1 MYDSDSK
8 GISYS
13 AGFFILIGLT
23 LVALLIASLLSIPVW
38 TAMTGKSFKEMET
51 AMTDP
56 ANSNAFKVIQSITA
70 IVGFL
75 LPAILVAFL
84 LNRKPF
90 NLIGFSRN
98 IKWKE
103 IGIVFVIVIVALFV
117 SGFFSYVNQKIPISG
132 YWRLKFEG
140 MENDYNSQVEAII
153 GLNNIGDYILALII
167 IAFLPALCEETLFRG
182 GLQNFLTRSTK
193 KPWLS
198 IIVVSILFSLAH
210 FSYFGFLS
218 RVFLGI
224 LLGFLYQYSGKIW
237 LNILAHFFNN
247 AIAIT
252 VLYFYKMQGK
262 PLHDAIK
269 ESPSTYWGILLLPV
283 LIALLIL
290 FKKMVSSML
299 DQASFSFEDN
309 KQNQLHGN

>member
-1 MYDSDSK
+1 M
-8 GISYS
+8 
-13 AGFFILIGLT
+13 
-23 LVALLIASLLSIPVW
+23 
-38 TAMTGKSFKEMET
+38 
-51 AMTDP
+51 
-56 ANSNAFKVIQSITA
+56 
-70 IVGFL
+70 GFL

-84 LNRKPF
+84 LNRRPLK
-90 NLIGFSRN
+90 LIGFSGK
-98 IKWKE
+98 ITWKE
-103 IGIVFVIVIVALFV
+103 VGIVFAIVIVALFV
-117 SGFFSYVNQKIPISG
+117 SGFFSYVNDKIPISES
-132 YWRLKFEG
+132 WRLKFER

-153 GLNNIGDYILALII
+153 GLNNFGDYILALVV

-198 IIVVSILFSLAH
+198 IIIVSILFSLAH
-210 FSYFGFLS
+210 FSYYGFLS

-247 AIAIT
+247 ALAIT
-252 VLYFYKMQGK
+252 LLYFYKMQGK
-262 PLHDAIK
+262 PLHEAIR
-269 ESPSTYWGILLLPV
+269 ENPSTYWGILLLPV

-290 FKKMVSSML
+290 FKKMVSSVQE
-299 DQASFSFEDN
+299 QAPLSFEDN

>member
-1 MYDSDSK
+1 MYDSNSK

-13 AGFFILIGLT
+13 AGFFILIGFALI
-23 LVALLIASLLSIPVW
+23 ALLIATLLSIPVW

-70 IVGFL
+70 VVGFL
-75 LPAILVAFL
+75 LPAILTAFL

-90 NLIGFSRN
+90 KLIGFSGK
-98 IKWKE
+98 ITWKQT
-103 IGIVFVIVIVALFV
+103 GIVFAIVIVALIV
-117 SGFFSYVNQKIPISG
+117 SGFFSYINEMIPISSS
-132 YWRLKFEG
+132 WKLKFEQ

-153 GLNNIGDYILALII
+153 GLKNIGDYLLALFI

-198 IIVVSILFSLAH
+198 IIIVSILFSLAH
-210 FSYFGFLS
+210 FSYYGFLS
-218 RVFLGI
+218 RVFLGVI
-224 LLGFLYQYSGKIW
+224 LGLLYQYSGKIW

-247 AIAIT
+247 ALAIT
-252 VLYFYKMQGK
+252 VLYYYKIQGK
-262 PLHDAIK
+262 PLHEAINDT
-269 ESPSTYWGILLLPV
+269 PGTYWGILLLPV
-283 LIALLIL
+283 LIILFRL
-290 FKKMVSSML
+290 FKKMSTS
-299 DQASFSFEDN
+299 DHGTPAFGFGE
-309 KQNQLHGN
+309 KQ